1 MERKKNNAISILKNI
16 KQNFHW
22 SFLAVDDSYTTT
34 HYLERSNYNFLRNSG
49 LHNPLG
55 HHCKVSGSLG
65 LLHPLSSL
73 GKEKQKLGSALAH
86 EAEKLVIIKEQI
98 LFHKFL

>member
-1 MERKKNNAISILKNI
+1 MDKKKHNAVSTLKNI

-22 SFLAVDDSYTTT
+22 SFLAANDSYTTI
-34 HYLERSNYNFLRNSG
+34 HYLERSNYVFLRNSG
-49 LHNPLG
+49 LHNPVG
-55 HHCKVSGSLG
+55 HCCIVSGSMG

-73 GKEKQKLGSALAH
+73 GKEKQKLGSPLAQ
-86 EAEKLVIIKEQI
+86 EVEKLVIIKEQI